1 LAHLRFIGRRL
12 LRSVPVLLGVT
23 VVVFFLIHLVPGDP
37 ARAAL
42 GPHATPVGIAR
53 LHREWGLDRSLPAQY
68 WLFLQRAVHG
78 NLGASLQYRRSV
90 GAVVWERLPVTLWLI
105 AYSAVFAGLLS
116 LALALWATSR
126 PRAMRDRVV
135 RLLSV
140 IGLGVPSF
148 WLGLVLIEY
157 VAVRAGVLPV
167 AGYGSGV
174 GGHLESLLLPSLTI
188 AAGIV
193 PLVVRSLRA
202 EILRVADS
210 DYVMTARAKGL
221 TRRQIRLRH
230 VLRNALGPAVIVLTV
245 NIGFLIGGTL
255 VVESIFAL
263 GGLGDLML
271 SAISYRDFPVV
282 QGVTLVLAFLV
293 VVVNILGD
301 LAQALLDPRIEAA

>member
-1 LAHLRFIGRRL
+1 M
-12 LRSVPVLLGVT
+12 LLGVT

-42 GPHATPVGIAR
+42 GPHATAAGIER
-53 LHREWGLDRSLPAQY
+53 LHHEWGLDRSLPAQY

-78 NLGASLQYRRSV
+78 NLGTSLQYRRSV

-105 AYSAVFAGLLS
+105 VYSAVVAGLLS
-116 LALALWATSR
+116 LLLALVATSR
-126 PRAMRDRVV
+126 PRALRDRIVRVV
-135 RLLSV
+135 SV
-140 IGLGVPSF
+140 VGLGVPSF

-157 VAVRAGVLPV
+157 VGVRAGLLPV
-167 AGYGSGV
+167 AGYGTGV
-174 GGHLESLLLPSLTI
+174 GGHVESLFLPSITI
-188 AAGIV
+188 AVGIV

-210 DYVMTARAKGL
+210 DYVMTAKAKGL
-221 TRRQIRLRH
+221 SRRRIRLRH
-230 VLRNALGPAVIVLTV
+230 VLRNALAPSVTVLAVNV
-245 NIGFLIGGTL
+245 GFLIGGTL

-263 GGLGDLML
+263 GGVGDLML

-301 LAQALLDPRIEAA
+301 LAQALLDPRVEAA

>member
-1 LAHLRFIGRRL
+1 M
-12 LRSVPVLLGVT
+12 LLGVT

-42 GPHATPVGIAR
+42 GPHATPQGIAR

-68 WLFLQRAVHG
+68 WLFLKRAVHG

-90 GAVVWERLPVTLWLI
+90 GAVVWERLPVTIWLI
-105 AYSAVFAGLLS
+105 AYSAVVAGLLS
-116 LALALWATSR
+116 LLLALWATSR
-126 PRAMRDRVV
+126 PRALRDRAV

-140 IGLGVPSF
+140 LGLGVPSF

-157 VAVRAGVLPV
+157 VGVRAGALPV
-167 AGYGSGV
+167 AGYGSGF
-174 GGHLESLLLPSLTI
+174 GGHLRSLLLPSFTI

-221 TRRQIRLRH
+221 TRRRIRLRH
-230 VLRNALGPAVIVLTV
+230 VLRNALGPSVTVLAV

-293 VVVNILGD
+293 VAVNILSD
-301 LAQALLDPRIEAA
+301 LAQAVLDPRIEAA